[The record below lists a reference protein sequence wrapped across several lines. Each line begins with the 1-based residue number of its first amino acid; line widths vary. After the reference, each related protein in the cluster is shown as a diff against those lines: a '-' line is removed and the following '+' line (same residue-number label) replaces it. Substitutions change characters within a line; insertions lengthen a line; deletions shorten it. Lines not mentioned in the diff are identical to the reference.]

1 MKKKQLFMSIKLSEN
16 TEIEHLQSTK
26 YYDILSEVC
35 ACFIKN
41 PLLWVQAFIPLN
53 SILIFM
59 L

>member
-1 MKKKQLFMSIKLSEN
+1 MSIKLSEN